1 MQETKLH
8 FFYDKRLDDTKLLF
22 LAMVNQF
29 QFLVKFTPR
38 YSENCHRYLERRGRA
53 PKLLNCCQ
61 FRGGWKAVFM
71 EISRYKPLYGMKLTD
86 EENNK
91 VREKV
96 MKVVIDLHEG
106 GFVHGDIRDTNI
118 LVDPDSLTNN
128 SDGVNVQLIDFVPAW
143 SE

>member
-1 MQETKLH
+1 
-8 FFYDKRLDDTKLLF
+8 
-22 LAMVNQF
+22 
-29 QFLVKFTPR
+29 
-38 YSENCHRYLERRGRA
+38 
-53 PKLLNCCQ
+53 
-61 FRGGWKAVFM
+61 M